1 MDRRQEPAWK
11 ASLASGQTTPHGLP
25 RSTPPKGPRAT
36 HLRRFP
42 STDPVGH
49 FVRRLV
55 TATGPG
61 VGVRGGGAGVCW
73 STREG
78 VRARARL
85 TALQVQSLAKRPGAE
100 APPPPAGWR
109 RRQRPAGSPPPLK
122 QPNRLPPPPE
132 GTEDTRA
139 AARWRPTTGATVSG
153 KSRWGRPPAAL
164 PGDGSRP
171 GAARQFRSSR
181 PPRQQTRGSERR
193 LSAFGTRQPGER
205 SNKIVPETILYSD
218 LRWPGEPCWP
228 KFPLSGT
235 GTGTEATSQCHG
247 AHIYL
252 RQDSAPSS
260 HRASPTTSPSAT
272 EVLTAQPFTMDWS
285 WRALFLVAMATV
297 FHSSQNKDLEHI
309 SENQATGR
317 VQPTG
322 KPVFPSVSGSHFPLS
337 SCSDHWSGK
346 GSDGTPCILNTSLL
360 WP

>member
-205 SNKIVPETILYSD
+205 
-218 LRWPGEPCWP
+218 
-228 KFPLSGT
+228 
-235 GTGTEATSQCHG
+235 
-247 AHIYL
+247 
-252 RQDSAPSS
+252 
-260 HRASPTTSPSAT
+260 ASPTTSPSAT

-285 WRALFLVAMATV
+285 WRALFLVAMATGV
-297 FHSSQNKDLEHI
+297 YTQVQLVHSGAKSSIAHRTRILNISVRTRPQGEYNPLE
-309 SENQATGR
+309 SLC
-317 VQPTG
+317 
-322 KPVFPSVSGSHFPLS
+322 FPLCQNRILTEGHLLDPALPAAEPCAQLVWS
-337 SCSDHWSGK
+337 S
-346 GSDGTPCILNTSLL
+346 
-360 WP
+360 